1 MRTWPESRESFVEGF
16 YRERL
21 RESVHYFFPDARLE
35 SLEPGKPQ
43 HALCAVGDQSEGGFE
58 FEWRGAGHAFAKL
71 EGGITRFEKALLA
84 SIAKV
89 LAVRSELLAGG
100 TPTAETFHLFRGL
113 PEDRFVSA
121 FLETL
126 AAADERPT
134 DHRPDRITE
143 AIEVLRA
150 SALGTYE
157 NRRIAMGALLFGS
170 RPDPCHE
177 LPPLP
182 AGAVRYARALTAI
195 RSFRRLSDGLQT
207 VALVNTDGLLVEIV
221 DVRQWA
227 RPFAD
232 EPLPIPCATPFQAHA
247 RATLCGGHLCLVLTP
262 HGEIKVFAEGVQVFS
277 FLDGRWRLT
286 DPVEKYRVW
295 ANAIGNPA
303 LAERLFSV
311 ALDLAEERRGA
322 LFLVGDDP
330 HRVERLVPSEELL
343 GGSPSET
350 EATVRIGFKNQLH
363 YLFQDKQVLELAPS
377 VLETLARIDG
387 AIVVDHA
394 ATLLAFGA
402 IVRPPL
408 TYEGNGSSVEGGRS
422 TAALAASH
430 YGKVLKVSED
440 GVVAFYQTG
449 HCVWE
454 M

>member
-1 MRTWPESRESFVEGF
+1 MSTSLDARESFVDGF

-21 RESVHYFFPDARLE
+21 QESVRYFFPNGCI
-35 SLEPGKPQ
+35 EPLDPGGSPRTP
-43 HALCAVGDQSEGGFE
+43 HASDDQADGRFE
-58 FEWRGAGHAFAKL
+58 FEWRGARYAFAKP
-71 EGGITRFEKALLA
+71 EGSFTHFERALLA
-84 SIAKV
+84 SIGRV
-89 LAVRSELLAGG
+89 LAVRAELLAGG
-100 TPTAETFHLFRGL
+100 TPTPETFHLFRGL

-126 AAADERPT
+126 TAPGERPP

-143 AIEVLRA
+143 AIELLRA

-182 AGAVRYARALTAI
+182 AGAVRYAGALTAI

-227 RPFAD
+227 RPFVD
-232 EPLPIPCATPFQAHA
+232 EPLRIPCATPFQMHA

-286 DPVEKYRVW
+286 DPVEKYRRW
-295 ANAIGNPA
+295 ADAIGDPV
-303 LAERLFSV
+303 LAERLFAV
-311 ALDLAEERRGA
+311 ALNLAEERRGG
-322 LFLVGDDP
+322 LFLVVDDP
-330 HRVERLVPSEELL
+330 RLVDRLVPPEDLL
-343 GGSPSET
+343 GASPSDH
-350 EATVRIGFKNQLH
+350 EATVPAFKNQLH
-363 YLFQDKQVLELAPS
+363 YLFQHKQVLDLAPT

-387 AIVVDHA
+387 AIVLDRK
-394 ATLLAFGA
+394 ATLLSFGA
-402 IVRPPL
+402 ILRDPL
-408 TYEGNGSSVEGGRS
+408 VHERNGSPIEGGRS

-430 YGKVLKVSED
+430 FGKVLKVSED
-440 GVVAFYQTG
+440 GVVSFFQAG
-449 HCVWE
+449 RCVWE
-454 M
+454 V